1 MNYITLNQIK
11 SHLHI
16 DPDFT
21 ADDNLLTMY
30 GDVAEAV
37 VQRHLCILLSELV
50 DGGGVLPPPIRQAIL
65 FYVGNLYNARESVSF
80 GTSPTN
86 IPFTYEYLLDLYKNY
101 SDTTSDEFIENAL
114 DRLAQA
120 TFLSDTPEEERLA
133 PIGDVAVS
141 TEDRAI
147 QHIAENTTVDED
159 GFHVTVDRI

>member
-11 SHLHI
+11 THLNI
-16 DPDFT
+16 DSDFT
-21 ADDNLLTMY
+21 ADDNLLEMY

-50 DGGGVLPPPIRQAIL
+50 DGGGVLPPPVHQAIL
-65 FYVGNLYNARESVSF
+65 FYVGNLYNARESVTF
-80 GTSPTN
+80 GTSPQN
-86 IPFTYEYLLDLYKNY
+86 IPFTYQYLLDLYKNY
-101 SDTTSDEFIENAL
+101 SDTTSDEFIETAL

-120 TFLSDTPEEERLA
+120 TFLSDTEEEERLA
-133 PIGDVAVS
+133 PFGDVAVS

-147 QHIAENTTVDED
+147 QHLAENTTVDED

>member
-1 MNYITLNQIK
+1 MNYITLNQLK
-11 SHLHI
+11 SHLNI
-16 DPDFT
+16 DSDFT
-21 ADDNLLTMY
+21 ADDNLLEMY

-65 FYVGNLYNARESVSF
+65 FYAGNLYNARESVSF
-80 GTSPTN
+80 GTAPQN
-86 IPFTYEYLLDLYKNY
+86 IPFTYQYLLDLYKNY

-120 TFLSDTPEEERLA
+120 TFLSDTPEEEAHA
-133 PIGDVAVS
+133 PFGDVAVT

-147 QHIAENTTVDED
+147 QHLAENTTVDEN
-159 GFHVTVDRI
+159 GFNVTIDRI

>member
-1 MNYITLNQIK
+1 MNYITLQQIK
-11 SHLHI
+11 QHLCI
-16 DPDFT
+16 DSDFT

-50 DGGGVLPPPIRQAIL
+50 DGGGVLPPPVQQAIL
-65 FYVGNLYNARESVSF
+65 FYVGNLYNARESVTF
-80 GTSPTN
+80 GTSPQN
-86 IPFTYEYLLDLYKNY
+86 IPFTYQYLLDLYKNY

-147 QHIAENTTVDED
+147 QHLAENTTVDED
-159 GFHVTVDRI
+159 GFHVTVERI

>member
-1 MNYITLNQIK
+1 MNYITLNQLK
-11 SHLHI
+11 SHLNI
-16 DPDFT
+16 DSDFT

-50 DGGGVLPPPIRQAIL
+50 DGGGVLPPPVQQAIL
-65 FYVGNLYNARESVSF
+65 FYAGNLYNARESVSF
-80 GTSPTN
+80 GTAPTN
-86 IPFTYEYLLDLYKNY
+86 IPFTYEYLLNLYKNY

-147 QHIAENTTVDED
+147 QHLAENTTVDED
-159 GFHVTVDRI
+159 GFHVEVERI

>member
-1 MNYITLNQIK
+1 MNYITLNQLK
-11 SHLHI
+11 SHLNI
-16 DPDFT
+16 DSDFT
-21 ADDNLLTMY
+21 ADDNLLEMY

-50 DGGGVLPPPIRQAIL
+50 DGGGVLPPPVQQAIL
-65 FYVGNLYNARESVSF
+65 FYAGNLYNTRESVSF
-80 GTSPTN
+80 GTAPQN
-86 IPFTYEYLLDLYKNY
+86 IPFTYQYLLDLYKNY

-147 QHIAENTTVDED
+147 QHLAENTTVDED

>member
-1 MNYITLNQIK
+1 
-11 SHLHI
+11 
-16 DPDFT
+16 
-21 ADDNLLTMY
+21 MY

-65 FYVGNLYNARESVSF
+65 FYAGNLYNARESVSF
-80 GTSPTN
+80 GTTPQN
-86 IPFTYEYLLDLYKNY
+86 IPFTYQYLLDLYKNY
-101 SDTTSDEFIENAL
+101 SDTTSDEFIESAL

-147 QHIAENTTVDED
+147 QHLAENTTVDEN

>member
-1 MNYITLNQIK
+1 MNYITLNQLK
-11 SHLHI
+11 SHLNI
-16 DPDFT
+16 DSDFT
-21 ADDNLLTMY
+21 ADDNLLEMY

-65 FYVGNLYNARESVSF
+65 FYAGNLYNARESVSF
-80 GTSPTN
+80 GTAPQN
-86 IPFTYEYLLDLYKNY
+86 IPFTYQYLLDLYKNY
-101 SDTTSDEFIENAL
+101 ADTTSDEFIESAL

-120 TFLSDTPEEERLA
+120 TFLSDTPEEEAHA
-133 PIGDVAVS
+133 PFGDVAVT

-147 QHIAENTTVDED
+147 QHLAENTTVDEN

>member
-1 MNYITLNQIK
+1 MNYITLNQLK
-11 SHLHI
+11 SHLNI
-16 DPDFT
+16 DSDFT
-21 ADDNLLTMY
+21 ADDSLLEMY

-65 FYVGNLYNARESVSF
+65 FYAGNLYNARESVSF
-80 GTSPTN
+80 GTTPQN
-86 IPFTYEYLLDLYKNY
+86 IPFTYQYLLDLYKNY
-101 SDTTSDEFIENAL
+101 SDTTSDEFIESAL

-120 TFLSDTPEEERLA
+120 TFLSDTPEEEAHA
-133 PIGDVAVS
+133 PFGDVAVT

-147 QHIAENTTVDED
+147 QHLAENTTVDEN